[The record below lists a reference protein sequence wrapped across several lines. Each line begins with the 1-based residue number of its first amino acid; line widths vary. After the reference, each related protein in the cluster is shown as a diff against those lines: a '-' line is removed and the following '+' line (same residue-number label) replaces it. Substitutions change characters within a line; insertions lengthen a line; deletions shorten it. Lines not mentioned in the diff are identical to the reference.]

1 MTSEGCLQQSVCFVH
16 FCFNIL
22 FPPLYSK
29 RRKRT
34 ALQLEVHEGILRHI
48 KFFIRSL
55 EKKKK
60 IKPAIRHD
68 WVVKKK
74 KKKKETA
81 PLVAIKR
88 VSSEPRFY
96 NFP

>member
-29 RRKRT
+29 RSKRT

-55 EKKKK
+55 EKKK

-74 KKKKETA
+74 EEE
-81 PLVAIKR
+81 R
-88 VSSEPRFY
+88 NSSSGC
-96 NFP
+96 N

>member
-16 FCFNIL
+16 FCFKIL

-29 RRKRT
+29 RSKRT

-60 IKPAIRHD
+60 NQACYKS
-68 WVVKKK
+68 WLSS
-74 KKKKETA
+74 KKKEEEE
-81 PLVAIKR
+81 R
-88 VSSEPRFY
+88 NSSSGC
-96 NFP
+96 N